1 MPNCIREHYQ
11 GDMQI
16 TDLDENSGGFEVQP
30 IRDDAAKFI
39 IVLVKFKIRGNLRF
53 LSHAEVLRVFQ
64 RACVRAGIKMQ
75 YSQGFNPRP
84 RMSLPL
90 PRSVGVETED
100 DLLCFRIDQ
109 STSAQANKS
118 ISDFCTS
125 MKTKLSEQLPE
136 DFELVSVEVSKA
148 RTAPAPRAAT
158 YVLAVQ
164 QEYINEKLK
173 ARIERLLAS
182 ESLIVQRSIYGKDT
196 RLKTQDTRHKTED
209 RGQKTEDR
217 GQKTV
222 DVRGFLESIV
232 LDERSIVVECKISSA
247 GTIRVEEILELLEL
261 DVGKLAEPIRRTR
274 VQWKSN

>member
-1 MPNCIREHYQ
+1 M
-11 GDMQI
+11 
-16 TDLDENSGGFEVQP
+16 DENSGGFDIQP
-30 IRDDAAKFI
+30 LGDSAAKFI
-39 IVLVKFKIRGNLRF
+39 IVLVKFKTRGNLRF
-53 LSHAEVLRVFQ
+53 ISHAEVLRVFQ
-64 RACVRAGIKMQ
+64 RACVRAGIEMQ

-84 RMSLPL
+84 RLSLPL

-125 MKTKLSEQLPE
+125 MKTKLSEQLPG

-148 RTAPAPRAAT
+148 RTAPAPRTAT

-164 QEYINEKLK
+164 QEYVNEKLK

-196 RLKTQDTRHKTED
+196 RLKTQDTRH
-209 RGQKTEDR
+209 KTEDR

-274 VQWKSN
+274 VQWQQT